1 MTRIPEAG
9 RVKTRLIP
17 ALGSQGAAQ
26 LHHALLARTLRVAET
41 HAVQA
46 DDVSVEV
53 RFTGGP
59 AFPVDRLP
67 CQRVS
72 LLRKQQGTDLG
83 SRMYSAVEA
92 AFVEGVAG
100 VLVMGADCPDL
111 SPEMLS
117 HGWRLLQQHDVVL
130 GPADDGGYYL
140 IGMKQPDARLFSD
153 IDWGT
158 DRVLTQTRQRC
169 RERGKSVGLLPA
181 LTDVDAAEN
190 LVVCRRAR
198 GDFESCLPQVRAG
211 WLSIVIPT
219 WNEARQI
226 EDTVRAIGQPPD
238 CEVVVSDG
246 GSTDGTT
253 ELARAL
259 GCRVVHA
266 NRGRGRQLNAG
277 AALAH
282 GEYLLFL
289 HADTRVPPT
298 FRDDLRSTL
307 AAGAIAGA
315 FRFQIAL
322 PGWGMRCVEWGTN
335 LRAKVLQLPYGD
347 QGLFVRAHDFFR
359 LGGFRNWP
367 LMEDVEMCGRLKRE
381 GCIGLAPTA
390 AVTSGRRW
398 KRMGALRNTLV
409 NQFCLALYL
418 SGVSPERIFALY
430 ATADSPFP

>member
-1 MTRIPEAG
+1 
-9 RVKTRLIP
+9 
-17 ALGSQGAAQ
+17 
-26 LHHALLARTLRVAET
+26 
-41 HAVQA
+41 
-46 DDVSVEV
+46 
-53 RFTGGP
+53 
-59 AFPVDRLP
+59 
-67 CQRVS
+67 
-72 LLRKQQGTDLG
+72 
-83 SRMYSAVEA
+83 
-92 AFVEGVAG
+92 
-100 VLVMGADCPDL
+100 
-111 SPEMLS
+111 
-117 HGWRLLQQHDVVL
+117 
-130 GPADDGGYYL
+130 
-140 IGMKQPDARLFSD
+140 
-153 IDWGT
+153 
-158 DRVLTQTRQRC
+158 
-169 RERGKSVGLLPA
+169 
-181 LTDVDAAEN
+181 
-190 LVVCRRAR
+190 
-198 GDFESCLPQVRAG
+198 
-211 WLSIVIPT
+211 
-219 WNEARQI
+219 
-226 EDTVRAIGQPPD
+226 
-238 CEVVVSDG
+238 
-246 GSTDGTT
+246 
-253 ELARAL
+253 LARAL